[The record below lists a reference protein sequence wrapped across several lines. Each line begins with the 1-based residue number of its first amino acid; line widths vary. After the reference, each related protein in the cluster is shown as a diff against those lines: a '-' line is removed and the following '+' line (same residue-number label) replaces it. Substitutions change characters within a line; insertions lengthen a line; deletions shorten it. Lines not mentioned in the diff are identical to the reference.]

1 MGIIGLLLI
10 IWLVMEFTGHRP
22 WESRYPSQT
31 SSVEILKERYAR
43 GEISRDAYLEALK
56 LIH

>member
-22 WESRYPSQT
+22 WENRYSSQI

-56 LIH
+56 LIR

>member
-10 IWLVMEFTGHRP
+10 IWLVMEVTGHRP
-22 WESRYPSQT
+22 WKNRYPSQA

-56 LIH
+56 LIR